1 MNAAMANEQAPGLP
15 NRLGRENFEC
25 GTGWHPLIE
34 QTLDAIEARLA
45 LTGATPHRV
54 VEIKEKLGEL
64 RIYLRPALLD
74 PAQVLSQPPGQAERL
89 RRYQSL
95 IVQRQAAAGTA
106 FDTVHERAEPDEGG
120 PPVLHMKPDLRPRQ
134 WLIVELDRRNNRIQ
148 HWLTDTLRLPAHRL
162 AELSAEAGEIEG
174 GDSRAAQSDWP
185 YLWTITEF
193 GLSSDEDTTRRMPA
207 RSWVTQQRWLHD
219 ERLRSIT
226 ERATERATELSVTLC
241 DRCGEYAQPRKIDG
255 WQVVRCEQHTHA
267 QTAPLKGAP

>member
-1 MNAAMANEQAPGLP
+1 ME
-15 NRLGRENFEC
+15 
-25 GTGWHPLIE
+25 
-34 QTLDAIEARLA
+34 
-45 LTGATPHRV
+45 V
-54 VEIKEKLGEL
+54 KEKLGEL

-74 PAQVLSQPPGQAERL
+74 PDQNLSQPPGQAERL

-106 FDTVHERAEPDEGG
+106 FDTVHERAKPGEGG

-134 WLIVELDRRNNRIQ
+134 WLIVELDRRNDRIQ

-174 GDSRAAQSDWP
+174 GDSRAARIDWP
-185 YLWTITEF
+185 CLWTITEF
-193 GLSSDEDTTRRMPA
+193 GISSDAHSTRRMPA

-226 ERATERATELSVTLC
+226 ERATELSVTLC
-241 DRCGEYAQPRKIDG
+241 DRCGECAQPRKIDG
-255 WQVVRCEQHTHA
+255 WQVARCEQHTHA
-267 QTAPLKGAP
+267 QTAPLKDAP